1 MPGGRADGALTD
13 DEFAKEVGK
22 IAAALGMACGTL
34 EGLKVCGKVDEADT
48 MPYAMAEQSLRAII
62 RDRFAWS
69 AACEGRT

>member
-13 DEFAKEVGK
+13 DEFANEVGK
-22 IAAALGMACGTL
+22 IAAALGMAAGTL